1 MPISK
6 ESAFF
11 EIIKRQHFK
20 LTWFLWPQY
29 YFETEFNSKFG
40 WNLMHADIY

>member
-20 LTWFLWPQY
+20 RLLGFYGHSIISKQNLIA
-29 YFETEFNSKFG
+29 NSVG
-40 WNLMHADIY
+40 T